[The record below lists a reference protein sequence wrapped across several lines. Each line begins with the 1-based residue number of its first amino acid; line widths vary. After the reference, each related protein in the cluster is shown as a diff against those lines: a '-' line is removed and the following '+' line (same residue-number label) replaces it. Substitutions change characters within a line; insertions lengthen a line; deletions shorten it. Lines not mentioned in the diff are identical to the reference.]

1 MGGVSHPADIVMVFD
16 RDEELAVFPSLR
28 AAEDGLEAMDVVD
41 GEYTAFTAE
50 GRLVDL
56 RAPDGE
62 EGLVLA
68 ALTDED
74 GRKDLERHLA
84 RFWARR
90 PGRAPLGPEDTARL
104 LLVGGPRATGR
115 GPRRLRNPFRRG
127 RAPHS

>member
-1 MGGVSHPADIVMVFD
+1 MSHPADIVMVFD

-28 AAEDGLEAMDVVD
+28 ATEAGLEAMDVAD
-41 GEYTAFTAE
+41 GEYAAFTVE

-62 EGLVLA
+62 EGPVLVA
-68 ALTDED
+68 RTEED
-74 GRKDLERHLA
+74 GREELERHLA

-90 PGRAPLGPEDTARL
+90 PGRPPLGPEDTARL
-104 LLVGGPRATGR
+104 LLAGGPRTAGH

>member
-16 RDEELAVFPSLR
+16 RDEELAAFPSLR
-28 AAEDGLEAMDVVD
+28 ATEAGLEAMDVAD
-41 GEYTAFTAE
+41 GEYAAFTVE

-62 EGLVLA
+62 EGPVLVA
-68 ALTDED
+68 RTEED
-74 GRKDLERHLA
+74 GREELERHLA

-90 PGRAPLGPEDTARL
+90 PGRPPLGPEDTARL
-104 LLVGGPRATGR
+104 LLAGGPRAAGR

>member
-1 MGGVSHPADIVMVFD
+1 MSHPADIVMVFD

-28 AAEDGLEAMDVVD
+28 AAEDGLEAMDVTD
-41 GEYTAFTAE
+41 GEYTAFTVE

-68 ALTDED
+68 ARTEED
-74 GRKDLERHLA
+74 GREDLERPLA

-90 PGRAPLGPEDTARL
+90 PGRAPLDPEGTARL
-104 LLVGGPRATGR
+104 LLEGGPRASGR
-115 GPRRLRNPFRRG
+115 GPRRPWNPFRRG
-127 RAPHS
+127 RTPRS